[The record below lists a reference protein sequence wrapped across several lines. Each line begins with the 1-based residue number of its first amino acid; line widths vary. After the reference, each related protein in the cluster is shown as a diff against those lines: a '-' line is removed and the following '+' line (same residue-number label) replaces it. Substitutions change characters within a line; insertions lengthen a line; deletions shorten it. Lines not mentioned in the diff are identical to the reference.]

1 MIKSKILPWV
11 QILPTAHFVLM
22 ESCWGAPSPNPANMK
37 PGKQHDLGH
46 VLPGFSIL
54 SYWSALWGGPFA
66 LALFVVVVNHN
77 VEQVAEAADVE
88 HKGKNHENPS
98 TY

>member
-1 MIKSKILPWV
+1 
-11 QILPTAHFVLM
+11 
-22 ESCWGAPSPNPANMK
+22 MK
-37 PGKQHDLGH
+37 RPPG
-46 VLPGFSIL
+46 
-54 SYWSALWGGPFA
+54 GGLFGWE
-66 LALFVVVVNHN
+66 LFVVVVNHD